1 MNHTYRVVYNEATN
15 TYAAVAENVPAR
27 GKSSKSKQ
35 ALAVMVAAAL
45 QMTAVSAEAAVSIG
59 STNGN
64 SISSTA
70 TAGQASSVAIGKNA
84 CATNSNTIAIGDE
97 AQAIGVNATAIAN
110 ASNATGINS
119 IAIGFNSTA
128 SAVNA
133 TALGTK
139 ANASGDGAIAFGA
152 NATAGKNITFGT
164 LTYGNHHSIAI
175 GTNAT
180 AEAQESVVLGH
191 NAKALGVFKTINDT
205 VNGVN
210 PATVV
215 IGNNATSR
223 SNRGDTIVGGMAS
236 NNYNQLFRISQST
249 IIGSRSRVFG
259 DQATALGSDTSAI
272 GNSSFAIGGDDFDS
286 AQNSIEKALD
296 KYKTQSGYT
305 GRLYTSL
312 DKTITDK
319 VNALTG
325 NNASAVTAAIGNSN
339 QNSDSARRQY
349 VRTAAIGDASIAFGT
364 MAQAGGV
371 ASIAEG
377 TGTIARGDLSVALGP
392 FADTYGKRS
401 IAIGALAKTS
411 DDKAI
416 DAISIGTNSTV
427 SGNSSIAIGTSN
439 LVTGDFSGAI
449 GDPSVIAGSNSYSIG
464 NNNVIAN
471 NTDNAIALGGQ
482 NSVGGTIA
490 RTSLGVV
497 SDVNASNISNVAGA
511 NRSMILGYN
520 NTVNVDDV
528 MVLGS
533 NINVTTRKDSSNNNI
548 LVNGSVILGQNAS
561 TEGSHPITNVTSATV
576 NGITYGT
583 FAGKVSDTGRF
594 VSVGAKGDERKIIN
608 VAAGNISATST
619 EAINGSQLY
628 MVTGAL
634 SNLANTTA
642 KGFGNNSTVNQDG
655 TITPKINYG
664 GNTYNNV
671 EDALNNVSSTWKI
684 TNNNVT
690 ATEVNKTNNT
700 VSLDNSSTITVKQNG
715 LNFEFNANTTGL
727 ITNTTTGKVETPAN
741 GSNLVNATE
750 VANTINNSGFTLNTT
765 NAAGGEVSGSSDHLV
780 KPGSKVVVDAGKNIA
795 IKQDNGTI
803 SIATTENVSFNNV
816 NASNVTVG
824 PVTIN
829 KDGINAGNKPITN
842 VSNGTNGTD
851 AVNLSQLNATKT
863 KVEGDKGIT
872 VTPTVSATDGSTTY
886 KVTADTTTV
895 THTNGK
901 VATPTGTDGDKL
913 LNATEVANAIN
924 NSGFNVN
931 AGKAGTGNVD
941 GNQTQLVKP
950 GDEVKFIAGDNLNL
964 TQNGSNFTYS
974 LNKDVNLTTNGSLT
988 VGPVSINK
996 DGINAGNKPI
1006 TNVSNGTNGTDAVNL
1021 SQLNATKTKV
1031 EGDKGITVTPT
1042 VSATDGSTTYKVTAD
1057 TTTVTHTGGKV
1068 DAPSTADSNKLL
1080 NATEVANAIN
1090 NSGFNLSANGTNS
1103 SVVNPGELV
1112 DLNNTDGNIVIS
1124 KKDTDNNVTFNLNNV
1139 VKVGDNSTT
1148 ATTNNHPITID
1159 GNNGTV
1165 SGLVNN
1171 LPDTYNQDAY
1181 NTGNKPNTTAK
1192 PLPSNLNV
1200 NNAAT
1205 VGDVLNAGWNL
1216 QENGGVKD
1224 FVKAYDTVNFVN
1236 GAGTTANVTVN
1247 ANGTVADVTYNV
1259 NADGKTTEITYV
1271 DNAGNTVYKQ
1281 ADGSYNTKKDGTGN
1295 TVNASDIKGSQ
1306 ISAIKGVD
1314 NVTSLT
1320 NGTTTTVKN
1329 TGTAE
1334 APNYVV
1340 EVNKAN
1346 VTTTPTNT
1354 ADENNVTINE
1364 AGKVVAPTN
1373 STVAGNTFVTAK
1385 DVANVINNSGFSV
1398 TSNQT
1403 TGGNVSGST
1412 VEMINPGETITYI
1425 AGKNINITQAQ
1436 NNFTFATA
1444 DDVAFRTI
1452 NMGGQINMGGNK
1464 IVNLA
1469 PGTNATDAATVG
1481 QLPIVRAGN
1490 NINVTTSTE
1499 NGTTVYIVH
1508 TGNVTGGNGITI
1520 TPTTNTTTG
1529 GSGNVPDI
1537 KVSVNTTTLTP
1548 NTNGTISAGTNA
1560 STSYATAANVA
1571 NAINNSG
1578 FTLNTTASAGDV
1590 SGSSNHLVKPGS
1602 TVTAD
1607 AGKNIAL
1614 TQNNGT
1620 VSVATKDNVTFSNVN
1635 VGPVSI
1641 NNATGINAG
1650 NLTITNVAP
1659 GVNSTDAVNIDQ
1671 LKQNITNIQNQIGG
1685 NTPNATLPAKSPY
1698 ITTYD
1703 AQGNVNQL
1711 NPTLSNAV
1719 INTNEQGTKYFHTND
1734 DSLPQAANHS
1744 AYNNY
1749 DSSAYGTNSTA
1760 IGRNA
1765 EAGVRLYHANGTANN
1780 VTKELSVI
1788 KTDATGAYQTDAN
1801 GMVIREAIKETRQL
1815 TSGAESIAQGH
1826 GAKAISNNSIAI
1838 GIDAQAGVVTQEVG
1852 LVDASG
1858 NPILDSNG
1866 TQEKGAVAVGGENAI
1881 AIGNKSLATG
1891 EKSISI
1897 GYGNKVT
1904 GSGSGA
1910 FGDPNIVNA
1919 TNSYAIGNNNTF
1931 ETDLNSTSPKYTD
1944 VFALGNS
1951 VTNVTSQ
1958 SVFLGTTSGSFE
1970 QKGATIGN
1978 NGVHVA
1984 DTSAGAH
1991 YTYKGENDANVA
2003 GVLDKENSKPVGIVS
2018 VGNANETRQIQGV
2031 AAGVIS
2037 ADSTDAI
2044 NGSQLYY
2051 TNEAIGQVNN
2061 NVNQLNQAVGNLNNR
2076 INQVADDADAGT
2088 ASAMAT
2094 ATLPQAYLP
2103 GKSMVAVGTSTYR
2116 GKQGYAV
2123 GFSAITDSGNWII
2136 KGTAS
2141 GNSKGHFG
2149 ATVGAGYQ
2157 W

>member
-901 VATPTGTDGDKL
+901 VATPTGTDGD
-913 LNATEVANAIN
+913 
-924 NSGFNVN
+924 
-931 AGKAGTGNVD
+931 
-941 GNQTQLVKP
+941 
-950 GDEVKFIAGDNLNL
+950 
-964 TQNGSNFTYS
+964 
-974 LNKDVNLTTNGSLT
+974 
-988 VGPVSINK
+988 
-996 DGINAGNKPI
+996 
-1006 TNVSNGTNGTDAVNL
+1006 
-1021 SQLNATKTKV
+1021 
-1031 EGDKGITVTPT
+1031 
-1042 VSATDGSTTYKVTAD
+1042 
-1057 TTTVTHTGGKV
+1057 
-1068 DAPSTADSNKLL
+1068 KLL